1 MSGGTHISP
10 VTRLLTPIEL
20 GSLMT
25 EPQSERPF
33 PIIGVS
39 LDNKGVVIPVSI
51 SKSKIAVY
59 ISTTIWAIIWFVCW
73 NELLKLIAIDEITE
87 KKIKHAG
94 SKIID
99 WYLTASEKEE
109 EEIKWFYNLRR

>member
-1 MSGGTHISP
+1 MLIKVSGIRYFSFNKCDNLISIILVPTGDVTKQGYEHILTWPTYTKFSKTSKNFCMFPGGTHISP

-39 LDNKGVVIPVSI
+39 LDTKGVVIPVSI
-51 SKSKIAVY
+51 SKSKITVC
-59 ISTTIWAIIWFVCW
+59 IST
-73 NELLKLIAIDEITE
+73 EI
-87 KKIKHAG
+87 
-94 SKIID
+94 
-99 WYLTASEKEE
+99 
-109 EEIKWFYNLRR
+109 